1 MQKRWT
7 GVWVFQL
14 LEYAVALML
23 ASYAT
28 RAVEPIVPALVAGA
42 VLLNA
47 ALFDGPLSAFRVFNT
62 ATHRA
67 LGIFLGLGTIVIA
80 FLGSLD
86 MTNRATLILT
96 GVAEVFISVRFG
108 YGIRTT
114 RSRSE

>member
-23 ASYAT
+23 ASYAS
-28 RAVEPIVPALVAGA
+28 RAVDPIAPALVAGA

-47 ALFDGPLSAFRVFNT
+47 ALFDGPLSAFSVFNT

-67 LGIFLGLGTIVIA
+67 LGIFLGLGTIVVA

-114 RSRSE
+114 RSRSK

>member
-23 ASYAT
+23 ASYAS
-28 RAVEPIVPALVAGA
+28 RAADPIVPALVAGA

-67 LGIFLGLGTIVIA
+67 LGIFLGLCSIAIA
-80 FLGSLD
+80 FIGNQD
-86 MTNRATLILT
+86 ITNRATLILT

-114 RSRSE
+114 RSRSK

>member
-28 RAVEPIVPALVAGA
+28 RALEPIVPALVAGA

-62 ATHRA
+62 ATHRT
-67 LGIFLGLGTIVIA
+67 LGIFLGLGIFVIA

-86 MTNRATLILT
+86 MTNRATLMLT

-114 RSRSE
+114 SSRSK